1 MDMLPL
7 HRFKTCRL
15 SPDQYLS
22 STRLRYNPRENSTS
36 PKRPRRLGRVIQD
49 DTLHFMRLFNPLA
62 ERQVRL
68 LRGAYPH
75 LRQIQ
80 WPKVCSDTKLRISS
94 TLHSSRSTI
103 TLRASATARHRVQ
116 GRLAFSLGLEE
127 HRAMGTWLEVKDY
140 HGVLWP
146 RRLPTVQSCL
156 GMHHVLY

>member
-80 WPKVCSDTKLRISS
+80 WPKVDHYPQGICYRQTSGPGTSRLQPGTRRASRDGDMARSQRLPWCSLAPKAADRTKLSGNAPCVVLTPDAPMSS
-94 TLHSSRSTI
+94 C
-103 TLRASATARHRVQ
+103 A
-116 GRLAFSLGLEE
+116 
-127 HRAMGTWLEVKDY
+127 
-140 HGVLWP
+140 
-146 RRLPTVQSCL
+146 PT
-156 GMHHVLY
+156 G